1 MKLQI
6 HENLVPYI
14 AAKFPIKGILNLYC
28 EESSAVFV
36 IQRSSS
42 ARGTV
47 KQEEEEEEVYT

>member
-6 HENLVPYI
+6 HENLIPYI